1 MYFKTSQ
8 KVIYYLGYFWEK
20 ICCQELSKIAQS
32 GHTDHKARLPNA
44 IIKILKIFFP
54 HNTPI
59 FCYLLIVKLSDLLGN
74 LRRANLDPHLFLHKA
89 YAKRRIAHGRL

>member
-1 MYFKTSQ
+1 MYFKASQ

-59 FCYLLIVKLSDLLGN
+59 YCFLLSKKLSDLLGTYGG
-74 LRRANLDPHLFLHKA
+74 LIWILTSF
-89 YAKRRIAHGRL
+89 YIKRMQKEE